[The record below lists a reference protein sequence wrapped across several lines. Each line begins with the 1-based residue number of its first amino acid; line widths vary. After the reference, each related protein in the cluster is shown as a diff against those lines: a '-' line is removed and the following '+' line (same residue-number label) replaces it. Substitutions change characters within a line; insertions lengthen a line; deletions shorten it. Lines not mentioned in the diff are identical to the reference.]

1 MYAYRSHA
9 NRTRPILHAMQRV
22 MQPRLYNPLRTAA
35 RTTPVKTGKPCCSD
49 CAKKQQGNTTRV
61 YRTNVVR

>member
-22 MQPRLYNPLRTAA
+22 MQPRFYNPIRNAAA
-35 RTTPVKTGKPCCSD
+35 RTTVGKPCCSD
-49 CAKKQQGNTTRV
+49 CAKKQQSTAMRV
-61 YRTNVVR
+61 YRANVVR